1 MYSYGVKQ
9 DFLGPV
15 IGRTTKKGVK
25 ITVFRLGDSNFVE
38 FELIFWL
45 AKSRCIKNRSIYEKA
60 LDVSFLM
67 NVSKKVSE
75 LFLSVIQYSFLRRW
89 K

>member
-1 MYSYGVKQ
+1 MCCKKSSALITTSNPLELSSHVYSYGVKQ

-25 ITVFRLGDSNFVE
+25 MTVFRLGDSNFVE

-45 AKSRCIKNRSIYEKA
+45 AKS
-60 LDVSFLM
+60 
-67 NVSKKVSE
+67 
-75 LFLSVIQYSFLRRW
+75 
-89 K
+89 

>member
-9 DFLGPV
+9 KFLGPV

-25 ITVFRLGDSNFVE
+25 MTVFRLGDSNFVE

-45 AKSRCIKNRSIYEKA
+45 AKS
-60 LDVSFLM
+60 
-67 NVSKKVSE
+67 
-75 LFLSVIQYSFLRRW
+75 
-89 K
+89 